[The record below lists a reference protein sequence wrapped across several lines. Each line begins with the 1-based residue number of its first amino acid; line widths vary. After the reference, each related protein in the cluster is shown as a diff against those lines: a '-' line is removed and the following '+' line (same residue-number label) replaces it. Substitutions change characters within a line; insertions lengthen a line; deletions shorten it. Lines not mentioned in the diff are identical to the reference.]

1 MINLITRFFLNQK
14 TWGILIGEN
23 TNKLKEIPQPFWVGR
38 ADPFIYF
45 NAGKYFI
52 LFEEINIISR
62 VGKICVAEVHNYKLK
77 NKKILLKKRSHV
89 SFPYFFQNTKSYII
103 PETHKDR
110 TVELYEYDI
119 DNQRLTFIRKILD
132 DIECVDSVIFF
143 REKKYWLITTQRN
156 KSNEFDE
163 LNIYFSDD
171 LVNGK
176 FQPHKQNPI
185 YSNKKKSRNA
195 GSIRIIDNKIYR
207 ATQNCEEEYGK
218 FVSLTKVDLISTTNY
233 LEGDSELLNIMGN
246 KSNHHTYNTCND
258 LIVSDYKFKISN
270 PLIIFILFIKR
281 VLQKIKKI
289 N

>member
-14 TWGILIGEN
+14 TWGILIGEDI
-23 TNKLKEIPQPFWVGR
+23 NKLKEIPQPFWVGR

-45 NAGKYFI
+45 KGGKYFI

-62 VGKICVAEVHNYKLK
+62 VGKICVAEVKNYKLK
-77 NKKILLKKRSHV
+77 NKKTLIKKRRHV
-89 SFPYFFQNTKSYII
+89 SFPYLFQNTKSYII

-132 DIECVDSVIFF
+132 DIECVDSAIFF
-143 REKKYWLITTQRN
+143 REKKYWLITTQRS

-176 FQPHKQNPI
+176 FQPHQQNPI
-185 YSNKKKSRNA
+185 YSTKKKSRNA

-218 FVSLTKVDLISTTNY
+218 SVSLTKVDLISTTNY
-233 LEGDSELLNIMGN
+233 LEGDSELLNIIGN
-246 KSNHHTYNTCND
+246 KSNHHTYNTSND

-270 PLIIFILFIKR
+270 PLIIVILFFKR
-281 VLQKIKKI
+281 VLQKIIKI

>member
-14 TWGILIGEN
+14 TWGILIGEDI
-23 TNKLKEIPQPFWVGR
+23 NKLKEIPQPFWVGR

-45 NAGKYFI
+45 KGGKYFI

-62 VGKICVAEVHNYKLK
+62 VGKICVAEVQNYKLK
-77 NKKILLKKRSHV
+77 NKKTLLRKRRHV
-89 SFPYFFQNTKSYII
+89 SFPYLFQNTKSYII

-132 DIECVDSVIFF
+132 DVECVDSAIFF

-171 LVNGK
+171 LVNGRFK
-176 FQPHKQNPI
+176 PHKQNPI

-195 GSIRIIDNKIYR
+195 GSIRIIDNEIYR
-207 ATQNCEEEYGK
+207 VTQDCDKEYGK
-218 FVSLTKVDLISTTNY
+218 SISLTKVDHINTTNY
-233 LEGDSELLNIMGN
+233 VEGNSELINIMGN
-246 KSNHHTYNTCND
+246 KSNHHTYNTSNN

-270 PLIIFILFIKR
+270 PLIIFTLFFKR
-281 VLQKIKKI
+281 VLQKIIKI

>member
-14 TWGILIGEN
+14 TWGILIGEDI
-23 TNKLKEIPQPFWVGR
+23 NKLKEIPQPFWVGR

-45 NAGKYFI
+45 KGGKYFI

-62 VGKICVAEVHNYKLK
+62 VGKICVAEVQNYKLK
-77 NKKILLKKRSHV
+77 NKKTLLRKRRHV
-89 SFPYFFQNTKSYII
+89 SFPYLFQNTKSYII

-132 DIECVDSVIFF
+132 DVECVDSAIFF

-176 FQPHKQNPI
+176 FQPHQQNPI
-185 YSNKKKSRNA
+185 YSTKKKSRNA

-218 FVSLTKVDLISTTNY
+218 SVSLTKVDLISTTNY
-233 LEGDSELLNIMGN
+233 LEGDSELLNIIGN
-246 KSNHHTYNTCND
+246 KSNHHTYNTSND

-270 PLIIFILFIKR
+270 PLIIFTLFFKR
-281 VLQKIKKI
+281 VLQKIIKI